1 MHAKIIRIKNVGK
14 KKRRKKDE
22 NAFFRDESKVN
33 LCYYTLIIDVERRR
47 KYIDCMMIVS
57 NLNKTHEF

>member
-22 NAFFRDESKVN
+22 NAIIRDELIGVPMHRHIQKIREFDII
-33 LCYYTLIIDVERRR
+33 LCQTLDFTVLTLR
-47 KYIDCMMIVS
+47 KW
-57 NLNKTHEF
+57 